1 MFIIQSALD
10 RVSEV
15 RMPISKQR
23 RIAFIQQMI
32 SLATIAL
39 CVFPFAVE
47 DTTSDGNYAKY

>member
-1 MFIIQSALD
+1 
-10 RVSEV
+10 
-15 RMPISKQR
+15 MPISKQR

-47 DTTSDGNYAKY
+47 DATSDGNYAKY